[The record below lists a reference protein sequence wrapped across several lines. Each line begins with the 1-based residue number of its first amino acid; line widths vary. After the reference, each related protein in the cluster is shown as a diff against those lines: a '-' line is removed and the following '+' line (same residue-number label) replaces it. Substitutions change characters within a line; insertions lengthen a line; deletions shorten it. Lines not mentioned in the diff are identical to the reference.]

1 MNSSNESTPWTY
13 TMCGRGG
20 SCCPT
25 VTHQPDNTYVIADD
39 YGGTVRLT
47 SEELQQLQIAVDHAK
62 SCSTTSLPH

>member
-1 MNSSNESTPWTY
+1 
-13 TMCGRGG
+13 MCGRGG